1 MDDDV
6 FVSYSHKDMPSIESI
21 VHRLSGHGHGVWWDR
36 RLRYGEDFGVSIQAA
51 LTASKCAVVAWSR
64 FAQHSL
70 WVRAEANSARESGKL
85 VQLTLDGTK
94 PPLPFSML
102 HTLDFKTDDGSPDA
116 SPMRDLLAS
125 VEAVIAGTA
134 GNETLSDPPR
144 NSSLAGFGSA
154 AVVGGASISLI
165 ILASALA
172 GMAPH
177 LALADAF
184 GLVTTALFFGS
195 VLFFAHMLV
204 KIILTFVA
212 SRQR

>member
-1 MDDDV
+1 MDDV
-6 FVSYSHKDMPSIESI
+6 FVSYSREDTPSVESI

-36 RLRYGEDFGVSIQAA
+36 RLRYGEDFGTAIQGA
-51 LTASKCAVVAWSR
+51 LTASKCAVVAWSK

-102 HTLDFKTDDGSPDA
+102 HTLDFKTDDGSRDA
-116 SPMRDLLAS
+116 PPMRDLVAS
-125 VEAVIAGTA
+125 VKAVIAGTA
-134 GNETLSDPPR
+134 GNETLSASPR

-154 AVVGGASISLI
+154 AVVGGASIGLI
-165 ILASALA
+165 VLASALA
-172 GMAPH
+172 GMAPQ
-177 LALADAF
+177 LVSADAF
-184 GLVTTALFFGS
+184 GLATTSLFLGS
-195 VLFFAHMLV
+195 VLGFAHMLV
-204 KIILTFVA
+204 RVILTFVA